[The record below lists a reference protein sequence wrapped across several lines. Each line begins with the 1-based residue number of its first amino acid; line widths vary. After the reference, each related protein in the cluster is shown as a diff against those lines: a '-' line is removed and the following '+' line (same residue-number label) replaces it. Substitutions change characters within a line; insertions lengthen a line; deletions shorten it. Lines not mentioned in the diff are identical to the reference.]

1 MKQFLSI
8 LFLPFLVAVQSNAS
22 GIQKKYYVT
31 PSGNDLSNGLSV
43 ASSWKTLDK
52 VNRSEFHPGDQVL
65 LEGGKTFTGN
75 IFLDSLDS
83 GDEKHPVS
91 LSSFGKGKAI
101 VMAHDDN
108 GFFAINCSNIHLSN
122 LVFRGT
128 GVGNNKGNGIH
139 FYSNSTSASIKH
151 IVIENCES
159 EGFYKYGIL
168 ISCAEGENIKGFED
182 VRIIKCIAK
191 KNGEAGIASNGGQT
205 SFHHRNFYIAHCKAF
220 GNKGIITK
228 TDNHSGNGIVMSSVE
243 DLLIEYCEAYE
254 NGEFNRCDGGGP
266 VGIWVWLCK
275 KAVIQFC
282 ESHHNHTGSTKDGGG
297 FDIDGGSSECTIQY
311 NYSHDNEGAGILLAE
326 FGSILPFTNNTVRF
340 NISENDG
347 RKNSYGAI
355 SIWGVDSVYRV
366 RNSFIYNNTIYLN
379 AASRINGTP
388 SAIKFDGPNLSG
400 VFIAN
405 NIFAVNGGALLISS
419 DYELSEEKVFFLSN
433 DFYAYD
439 KQQKF
444 KWGNL
449 LYSLID
455 WLEKASEQEKIN
467 DKAKALS
474 VDPGLVI
481 PGRRVIL
488 SNINLLQ
495 KELRGYHLRSTSL
508 LRNKAID
515 LLSLRNINPGPYDFF
530 RKPISHAK
538 YISIGA
544 ALD

>member
-1 MKQFLSI
+1 MFAGIIENPADLKKFIAI
-8 LFLPFLVAVQSNAS
+8 LFLPFLVTIQSNAS
-22 GIQKKYYVT
+22 SLQKKYYVS
-31 PSGNDLSNGLSV
+31 PSGNDINNGLTI

-65 LEGGKTFTGN
+65 LEGGKTFTGS

-91 LSSFGKGKAI
+91 ISSYGMGKAI
-101 VMAHDDN
+101 VQAHDDN

-122 LVFRGT
+122 LVFKGT

-139 FYSNSTSASIKH
+139 FYSNSISASIKH
-151 IVIENCES
+151 IAVENCES
-159 EGFYKYGIL
+159 EGFHKYGIL
-168 ISCAEGENIKGFED
+168 FSCAEGENIKGFEE
-182 VRIIKCIAK
+182 VRITHCITK
-191 KNGEAGIASNGGQT
+191 KNGEAGIASYGGQT
-205 SFHHRNFYIAHCKAF
+205 SFHHHNFYIAYCKAF
-220 GNKGIITK
+220 ENKGIITQ

-254 NGEFNRCDGGGP
+254 NGELNRCDGGGP

-297 FDIDGGSSECTIQY
+297 FDIDGGSSDCIIQY

-326 FGSILPFTNNTVRF
+326 YGAILPFTNNIVRF
-340 NISENDG
+340 NISQNDG

-366 RNSFIYNNTIYLN
+366 RNSFIYNNTVYLN

-388 SAIKFDGPNLSG
+388 AAIKFDGPNLSG

-405 NIFAVNGGALLISS
+405 NIFAVTGGALLVSS
-419 DYELSEEKVFFLSN
+419 DHELGKEKVFFLSN

-439 KQQKF
+439 QQQKF

-449 LYSLID
+449 LYSLKD
-455 WLEKASEQEKIN
+455 WLN
-467 DKAKALS
+467 KAK
-474 VDPGLVI
+474 GQEI
-481 PGRRVIL
+481 MH
-488 SNINLLQ
+488 
-495 KELRGYHLRSTSL
+495 E
-508 LRNKAID
+508 
-515 LLSLRNINPGPYDFF
+515 
-530 RKPISHAK
+530 
-538 YISIGA
+538 
-544 ALD
+544 